1 MKPAILL
8 VEDDPSL
15 IELVR
20 YNLEA
25 ADFDVAVEMDGDGGL
40 MAIRERDFDLVILDW
55 MMPNMSGIE
64 VVRQI
69 RRMNDKRATP
79 VIMLTAR
86 GEETD
91 KIRGLDAGADDY
103 VVKPFSP
110 AELVSRV
117 RALLRRS
124 APDMGGE
131 TLAYEDLEMDLVSH
145 KVNRGGRSVHL
156 GPTEYRLLRV
166 LMENPGRVYS
176 REQLLDKAW
185 GQNIYVEIRTVDVHV
200 RRLRRAINIDGKPD
214 LIRTVRGA
222 GYALDVSPGY

>member
-124 APDMGGE
+124 TPDMGAE

-200 RRLRRAINIDGKPD
+200 RRLRRAINIGGKPD
-214 LIRTVRGA
+214 LIRTVRGS
-222 GYALDVSPGY
+222 GYALDVSPG

>member
-40 MAIRERDFDLVILDW
+40 MAIRERDFDAVILDW

-166 LMENPGRVYS
+166 LMENPSRVYS

-214 LIRTVRGA
+214 LIRTVRGS
-222 GYALDVSPGY
+222 GYALDVGPG

>member
-40 MAIRERDFDLVILDW
+40 MAIRERDFDAVILDW

-124 APDMGGE
+124 TPDMGAE

-145 KVNRGGRSVHL
+145 KINRGGRSVHL

-166 LMENPGRVYS
+166 LMENPNRVYS

-214 LIRTVRGA
+214 LIRTVRGS
-222 GYALDVSPGY
+222 GYALDVGPG

>member
-25 ADFDVAVEMDGDGGL
+25 ADFDVVVEMDGDGGL

-110 AELVSRV
+110 AELVARV

-124 APDMGGE
+124 TPDMGAE

-166 LMENPGRVYS
+166 LMENPNRVYS

-214 LIRTVRGA
+214 LIRTVRGS
-222 GYALDVSPGY
+222 GYALDVSPG

>member
-69 RRMNDKRATP
+69 RRMNYKRATP

-124 APDMGGE
+124 TPDMGAE

-166 LMENPGRVYS
+166 LMENPNRVYS

-214 LIRTVRGA
+214 LIRTVRGS
-222 GYALDVSPGY
+222 GYALDVSPG

>member
-1 MKPAILL
+1 MKPAILF

-15 IELVR
+15 IELIR

-124 APDMGGE
+124 TPDMGAE

-166 LMENPGRVYS
+166 LMENPNRVYS

-214 LIRTVRGA
+214 LIRTVRGS
-222 GYALDVSPGY
+222 GYALDVSPG

>member
-40 MAIRERDFDLVILDW
+40 MAMRERDFDLVILDW

-69 RRMNDKRATP
+69 RRMNYKRATP

-124 APDMGGE
+124 TPDMGAE

-166 LMENPGRVYS
+166 LMENPNRVYS

-185 GQNIYVEIRTVDVHV
+185 GQNIYVETRTVDVHV

-214 LIRTVRGA
+214 LIRTVRGS
-222 GYALDVSPGY
+222 GYALDVGPG

>member
-40 MAIRERDFDLVILDW
+40 MAMRERDFDLVILDW

-69 RRMNDKRATP
+69 RRMNYKRATP

-166 LMENPGRVYS
+166 LMENPNRVYS

-185 GQNIYVEIRTVDVHV
+185 GQNIYVETRTVDVHV

-214 LIRTVRGA
+214 LIRTVRGF
-222 GYALDVSPGY
+222 GYALDVGPG

>member
-40 MAIRERDFDLVILDW
+40 MAIRERDFDAVILDW

-110 AELVSRV
+110 AELVARV

-124 APDMGGE
+124 TPDMGAE

-166 LMENPGRVYS
+166 LMENPNRVYS

-222 GYALDVSPGY
+222 GYALDVSPG

>member
-214 LIRTVRGA
+214 LIRTVRGS
-222 GYALDVSPGY
+222 GYALDVGPG

>member
-110 AELVSRV
+110 AELVARV

-124 APDMGGE
+124 TPDMGAE

-166 LMENPGRVYS
+166 LMEKPNRVYS

-214 LIRTVRGA
+214 LIRTVRGS
-222 GYALDVSPGY
+222 GYALDVGPG

>member
-131 TLAYEDLEMDLVSH
+131 TFAYEDLEMDLVSH

-166 LMENPGRVYS
+166 LMENPNRVYS

-200 RRLRRAINIDGKPD
+200 RRLRRAINIGGKPD
-214 LIRTVRGA
+214 LIRTVRGS
-222 GYALDVSPGY
+222 GYALDVSPG

>member
-40 MAIRERDFDLVILDW
+40 MAMRERDFDLVILDW

-124 APDMGGE
+124 TPDMGAE

-214 LIRTVRGA
+214 LIRTVRGY
-222 GYALDVSPGY
+222 GYALDVGPG

>member
-124 APDMGGE
+124 TPDMGAE

-166 LMENPGRVYS
+166 LMENPNRVYS

-185 GQNIYVEIRTVDVHV
+185 GQNIYVETRTVDVHV

-214 LIRTVRGA
+214 LIRTVRGF
-222 GYALDVSPGY
+222 GYALDVGPG

>member
-124 APDMGGE
+124 MPDMGAE
-131 TLAYEDLEMDLVSH
+131 TLAYEDLEMNLVSH

-166 LMENPGRVYS
+166 LMENPNRVYS

-214 LIRTVRGA
+214 LIRTVRGS
-222 GYALDVSPGY
+222 GYALDVGPG

>member
-110 AELVSRV
+110 AELVARV

-124 APDMGGE
+124 TPDMGAE

-166 LMENPGRVYS
+166 LMENPNRVYS

-214 LIRTVRGA
+214 LIRTVRGS
-222 GYALDVSPGY
+222 GYALDMGPG

>member
-124 APDMGGE
+124 TPDMGAE

-166 LMENPGRVYS
+166 LMENPNRVYS

-214 LIRTVRGA
+214 LIRTVRGS
-222 GYALDVSPGY
+222 GYALDVDPG

>member
-124 APDMGGE
+124 MPDMGAE
-131 TLAYEDLEMDLVSH
+131 TLAYEDLEMNLVSH

-214 LIRTVRGA
+214 LIRTVRGY
-222 GYALDVSPGY
+222 GYALDFSPG

>member
-40 MAIRERDFDLVILDW
+40 MAIRERDFDAVILDW

-124 APDMGGE
+124 TPDMGAE

-222 GYALDVSPGY
+222 GYALDVSPG

>member
-214 LIRTVRGA
+214 LIRTVRGS
-222 GYALDVSPGY
+222 GYALDFSPG

>member
-131 TLAYEDLEMDLVSH
+131 TFAYEDLEMDLVSH

-214 LIRTVRGA
+214 LIRTVRGY
-222 GYALDVSPGY
+222 GYALNFSPG

>member
-40 MAIRERDFDLVILDW
+40 MAMRERDFDLVILDW

-166 LMENPGRVYS
+166 LMENPNRVYS

-214 LIRTVRGA
+214 LIRTVRGS
-222 GYALDVSPGY
+222 GYALDVDPG

>member
-110 AELVSRV
+110 AELVARV

-124 APDMGGE
+124 TPDMGAE

-214 LIRTVRGA
+214 LIRTVRGS
-222 GYALDVSPGY
+222 GYALDVGPG

>member
-40 MAIRERDFDLVILDW
+40 MAIRERDFDAVILDW

-222 GYALDVSPGY
+222 GYALDVSPG

>member
-25 ADFDVAVEMDGDGGL
+25 ADFDVAVEMDGGGGL

-124 APDMGGE
+124 TPDMGAE

-214 LIRTVRGA
+214 LIRTVRGS
-222 GYALDVSPGY
+222 GYALDFSPG

>member
-40 MAIRERDFDLVILDW
+40 MAMRERDFDLVILDW

-124 APDMGGE
+124 TPDMGAE

-166 LMENPGRVYS
+166 LMENPNRVYS

-214 LIRTVRGA
+214 LIRTVRGS
-222 GYALDVSPGY
+222 GYALDVGPG

>member
-166 LMENPGRVYS
+166 LMENPNRVYS

-214 LIRTVRGA
+214 LIRTVRGS
-222 GYALDVSPGY
+222 GYALDVDPG

>member
-40 MAIRERDFDLVILDW
+40 MAIRERDFDAVILDW

-124 APDMGGE
+124 TPDMGAE

-166 LMENPGRVYS
+166 LMENPNRVYS

-222 GYALDVSPGY
+222 GYALDVSPG

>member
-124 APDMGGE
+124 TPDMGAE

-166 LMENPGRVYS
+166 LMENPNRVYS

-214 LIRTVRGA
+214 LIRTVRGS
-222 GYALDVSPGY
+222 GYALDVSPG

>member
-40 MAIRERDFDLVILDW
+40 MAMRERDFDLVILDW

-124 APDMGGE
+124 TPDMGAE

-166 LMENPGRVYS
+166 LMENPNRVYS

-214 LIRTVRGA
+214 LIRTVRGY
-222 GYALDVSPGY
+222 GYALDFSPG

>member
-110 AELVSRV
+110 AELVARV

-124 APDMGGE
+124 TPDMGAE

-166 LMENPGRVYS
+166 LMENPNRVYS

-214 LIRTVRGA
+214 LIRTVRGS
-222 GYALDVSPGY
+222 GYALDVSPG

>member
-40 MAIRERDFDLVILDW
+40 MAMRERDFDLVILDW

-166 LMENPGRVYS
+166 LMENPNRVYS

-214 LIRTVRGA
+214 LIRTVRGS
-222 GYALDVSPGY
+222 GYALDSSPG

>member
-25 ADFDVAVEMDGDGGL
+25 ADFDVAVEMDGGGGL

-124 APDMGGE
+124 TPDMGAE

-166 LMENPGRVYS
+166 LMENPNRVYS

-214 LIRTVRGA
+214 LIRTVRGS
-222 GYALDVSPGY
+222 GYALDVGPG